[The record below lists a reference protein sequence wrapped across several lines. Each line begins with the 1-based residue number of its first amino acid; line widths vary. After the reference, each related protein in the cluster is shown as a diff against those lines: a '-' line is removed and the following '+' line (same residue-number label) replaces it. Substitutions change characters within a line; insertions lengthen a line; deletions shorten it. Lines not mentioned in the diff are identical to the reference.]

1 MATERL
7 AMNKVREILRLRWQL
22 KLTVREAAR
31 SLGVSSGVVSETTT
45 RATKAGLTWDEVEGL
60 GEQELEKRVYGPVA
74 AVTRGDRPRPDP
86 LHIHAELR
94 RPGVTLELLHHEYL
108 EQYPNGFGYT
118 TFCEAYRSWLAT
130 TKVTMRQVH
139 TAGAK
144 CFVDYSGRRP
154 SYVDPHTG
162 ERVEIELFVAV
173 LGASN
178 YTYAEATS
186 TQQVRDF
193 VASHVR
199 AFAFFEGVS
208 EMVVP
213 DQLKSAVVRA
223 CRYEPGIQRT
233 YAELARHSERRSCRR
248 GRTSGATSPKW
259 KSACR
264 SCSAGF
270 WPVCDVRR
278 SSRSRP

>member
-45 RATKAGLTWDEVEGL
+45 RATKAGLTWAEVEGL
-60 GEQELEKRVYGPVA
+60 GEQALEKRLYRPVA
-74 AVTRGDRPRPDP
+74 AVARGHRPRPDP

-139 TAGAK
+139 TAGEK

-154 SYVDPHTG
+154 S
-162 ERVEIELFVAV
+162 
-173 LGASN
+173 
-178 YTYAEATS
+178 
-186 TQQVRDF
+186 
-193 VASHVR
+193 
-199 AFAFFEGVS
+199 
-208 EMVVP
+208 
-213 DQLKSAVVRA
+213 
-223 CRYEPGIQRT
+223 
-233 YAELARHSERRSCRR
+233 
-248 GRTSGATSPKW
+248 
-259 KSACR
+259 
-264 SCSAGF
+264 
-270 WPVCDVRR
+270 
-278 SSRSRP
+278 